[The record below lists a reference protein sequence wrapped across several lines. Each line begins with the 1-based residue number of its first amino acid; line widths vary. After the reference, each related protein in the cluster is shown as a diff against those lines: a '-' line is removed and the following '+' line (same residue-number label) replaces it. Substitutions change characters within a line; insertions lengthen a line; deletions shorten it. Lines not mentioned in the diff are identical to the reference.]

1 MFKKNDRV
9 KVWTWLIAGNNIY
22 IGRFGTVTDD
32 PIVYVRVLLDGD
44 AYPIPFLPGELE
56 LDVKFEVGDR
66 VRVLDYLVR
75 DLDPNFV
82 GSVGTVDKVDKYIYV
97 ILDEHNECERWLFE
111 SYELERCDA
120 AASI

>member
-44 AYPIPFLPGELE
+44 AYSTPFLPGELE
-56 LDVKFEVGDR
+56 LDVKFKAGDR
-66 VRVLDYLVR
+66 VKVIDYLVR

-82 GSVGTVDKVDKYIYV
+82 GSVGTVAEIDKYIYV
-97 ILDEHNECERWLFE
+97 ILDEHSECERWLFE
-111 SYELERCDA
+111 SYELKHCDA
-120 AASI
+120 ASV

>member
-44 AYPIPFLPGELE
+44 AYSTPFLPGELE
-56 LDVKFEVGDR
+56 LDIKFKAGDR
-66 VRVLDYLVR
+66 VKVIDYLVR

-82 GSVGTVDKVDKYIYV
+82 GSVGTVAEIDKYIYV
-97 ILDEHNECERWLFE
+97 TLDKHNECERWLFE
-111 SYELERCDA
+111 PYELEHYNA
-120 AASI
+120 TTV